1 MNYWETPSYL
11 ALILIMCKRNVSPK
25 EIISRSRKPEKSL
38 ILTKLQSYNYKQCW
52 TKQTYRSTHYTDPEG
67 MLRLSR
73 EVKETMKPTINKDT
87 TNFAIVVAVNH
98 TQVTKSAQPVVLN
111 ATIATNA
118 VISARFA
125 KKETYL
131 RLLSYHMT
139 PISSTLK
146 SPAERL
152 NNCKLWTT
160 LPMPKHVSG
169 NNSTSK
175 TKEELYQ
182 QQKLPAFYY
191 NKAAGLTLQ
200 PFQSAQPKNIY
211 DHHTQRREQGT
222 VIQPTKEPR
231 SFIVKNNWTKG
242 IYQHTRSQLKPQ
254 TWSKEQQHQRPT
266 TTCCWDSSI
275 ARQHNYPPQ
284 DSQTYMKRS
293 WRTSKPPNKLDV

>member
-11 ALILIMCKRNVSPK
+11 GLILTMCKRNVSPK
-25 EIISRSRKPEKSL
+25 EIISHSRKPEKSL

-152 NNCKLWTT
+152 NNC
-160 LPMPKHVSG
+160 G
-169 NNSTSK
+169 Q
-175 TKEELYQ
+175 LYQ
-182 QQKLPAFYY
+182 
-191 NKAAGLTLQ
+191 
-200 PFQSAQPKNIY
+200 
-211 DHHTQRREQGT
+211 
-222 VIQPTKEPR
+222 
-231 SFIVKNNWTKG
+231 
-242 IYQHTRSQLKPQ
+242 
-254 TWSKEQQHQRPT
+254 
-266 TTCCWDSSI
+266 CWDSSI